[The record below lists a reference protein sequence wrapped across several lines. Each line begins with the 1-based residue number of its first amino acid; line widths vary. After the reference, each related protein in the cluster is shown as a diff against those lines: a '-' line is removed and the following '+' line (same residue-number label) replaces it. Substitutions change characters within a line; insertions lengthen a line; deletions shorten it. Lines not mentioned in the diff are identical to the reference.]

1 MINIASKIIII
12 KREYQFFLIIILC
25 LLSFLLINIFS
36 TKEISQVAY
45 SSSLLIKE
53 PYRVFLY
60 NFVHKDLNHL
70 VSNIFGIFIIRY
82 CFIKLKIKSS
92 NLFNYL
98 TTLIIF
104 LQTSL
109 LYLIDN
115 FLLNNY
121 DHYLIG
127 FSGIIFGANAYLMM
141 VSYFGSNKFFMT
153 FIDLKKNYYIF
164 RLNLFILSIGFIY
177 SLLPGVSFEGHFC
190 GALGGLI
197 VFYLSTIQIK
207 SKKF

>member
-92 NLFNYL
+92 NLFYYL
-98 TTLIIF
+98 MCLIIIFQTLILF
-104 LQTSL
+104 
-109 LYLIDN
+109 LIDN
-115 FLLNNY
+115 LLLKKY
-121 DHYLIG
+121 DHFLIG
-127 FSGIIFGANAYLMM
+127 FSGIIFGNNVYLMM
-141 VSYFGSNKFFMT
+141 VSYFGSNQFFMK
-153 FIDLKKNYYIF
+153 FIGLKRNYPIF
-164 RLNLFILSIGFIY
+164 RLNLLLLIFGFTF
-177 SLLPGVSFEGHFC
+177 SLLPGLSLKGHFS
-190 GALGGLI
+190 GALTGLI
-197 VFYLSTIQIK
+197 IFYLSKIIYRK
-207 SKKF
+207 DDG